1 MMVLWVRLWFAV
13 RDLEN
18 RVRELLLEVVVEI
31 PLLIMTLCSR
41 DSRFDPPQNT
51 PFTPIN
57 QLPLYGEKSLG
68 LKEVKRAA

>member
-1 MMVLWVRLWFAV
+1 MTVLWVRLWFAV

-18 RVRELLLEVVVEI
+18 RVREPFLEVVVEI
-31 PLLIMTLCSR
+31 PLLIMTLCSG

-57 QLPLYGEKSLG
+57 QLPFMG
-68 LKEVKRAA
+68 KRA